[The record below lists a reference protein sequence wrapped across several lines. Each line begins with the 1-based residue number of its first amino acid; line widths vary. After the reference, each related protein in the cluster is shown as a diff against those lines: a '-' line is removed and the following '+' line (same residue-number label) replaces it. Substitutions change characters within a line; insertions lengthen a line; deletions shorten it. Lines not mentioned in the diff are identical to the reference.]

1 MTCGAPLAVSELFQ
15 VAATWTM
22 ALWIK
27 ERNYSISSSFIDE
40 KVETFSRLSDN
51 KSVGKRALNNENS
64 DLLY

>member
-1 MTCGAPLAVSELFQ
+1 
-15 VAATWTM
+15 M